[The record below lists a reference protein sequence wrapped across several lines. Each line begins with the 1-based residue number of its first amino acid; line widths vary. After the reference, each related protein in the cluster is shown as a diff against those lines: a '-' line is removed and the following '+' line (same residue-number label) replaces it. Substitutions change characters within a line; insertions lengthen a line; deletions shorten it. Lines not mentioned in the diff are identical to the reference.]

1 VASQQKNQD
10 EYEKMSTKANPTL
23 IGVFVLGAILIAI
36 GAVFFFGSADLF
48 AQKQTYVSYFTQS
61 ISGLSVGSNVKF
73 KGVNIGKVT
82 QILLGIGGKDQP
94 AYAKVFYQVDQN
106 IIVRDFG
113 RGNPHFNLFDIEGT
127 KQRVDQGLRARLDFE
142 SLISGQL
149 FVSLDFIKEAAPFTY
164 HENPNDHAI
173 EIPVQPSDI
182 EAILTNL
189 TKAISNIGNVD
200 FLALSKDLEALL
212 VSAKTGI
219 DELDLAG
226 IGKSVNNLINGP
238 QLNGAL
244 TSVKTAFDQL
254 DVTLKKLQNE
264 LDPITANLNPTLEEA
279 KKTMAQL
286 EEATRDLDKMLSSN
300 SSFRYQLDST
310 LSQIG
315 SAADAL
321 QRLSEFLERNP
332 NSIIFGRKPT
342 KAPQ

>member
-1 VASQQKNQD
+1 
-10 EYEKMSTKANPTL
+10 MSTKANPTV

-48 AQKQTYVSYFTQS
+48 AKKQTYVSYFAQS
-61 ISGLSVGSNVKF
+61 VSGLQTGSNVKF

-82 QILLGIGGKDQP
+82 RVLLGVGKDQP
-94 AYAKVFYQVDQN
+94 VYAKVFYQIDQT
-106 IIVRDFG
+106 VFDRDFG
-113 RGNPHFNLFDIEGT
+113 GTSRFNLFDVEGT
-127 KQRVDQGLRARLDFE
+127 KKRVEQGLRVRLDFE

-149 FVSLDFIKEAAPFTY
+149 YMALDFVKDPAPFTY
-164 HENPNDHAI
+164 HDNPSDYAL

-182 EAILTNL
+182 EAIVSNL
-189 TKAISNIGNVD
+189 TKAISNLGNVD
-200 FLALSKDLEALL
+200 FLAISKDLQSLIL
-212 VSAKTGI
+212 SAKDGI
-219 DELDLAG
+219 DSLKLAEVG
-226 IGKSVNNLINGP
+226 DSLNHLVNGP
-238 QLNGAL
+238 ELKGAL
-244 TSVKTAFDQL
+244 TSVKDAFDQM
-254 DVTLKKLQNE
+254 DVTLKKFQSE

-286 EEATRDLDKMLSSN
+286 EDATRQLDRMLSSN

-332 NSIIFGRKPT
+332 NSILFGRKPA
-342 KAPQ
+342 KSP

>member
-1 VASQQKNQD
+1 
-10 EYEKMSTKANPTL
+10 MSTKANPTV

-48 AQKQTYVSYFTQS
+48 AKKQTYVSYFAQS
-61 ISGLSVGSNVKF
+61 VSGLQTGSNVKF

-82 QILLGIGGKDQP
+82 RVLLGVGKDQP
-94 AYAKVFYQVDQN
+94 VYAKVFYQIDQT
-106 IIVRDFG
+106 VFDRDFG
-113 RGNPHFNLFDIEGT
+113 GTSRFNLFDVEGT
-127 KQRVDQGLRARLDFE
+127 KKRVEQGLRVRLDFE

-149 FVSLDFIKEAAPFTY
+149 YMALDFVKDPAPFTY
-164 HENPNDHAI
+164 HDNPSDYAL

-182 EAILTNL
+182 EAIVSNL
-189 TKAISNIGNVD
+189 TKAISNLGNVD
-200 FLALSKDLEALL
+200 FLAISKDLQSLII
-212 VSAKTGI
+212 SAKDGI
-219 DELDLAG
+219 DSLKLAEVG
-226 IGKSVNNLINGP
+226 DSLNHLVNGP
-238 QLNGAL
+238 ELKGAL
-244 TSVKTAFDQL
+244 TSVKDAFDQM
-254 DVTLKKLQNE
+254 DVTLKKFQSE

-286 EEATRDLDKMLSSN
+286 EDATHQLDRMLSSN

-332 NSIIFGRKPT
+332 NSILFGRKPA
-342 KAPQ
+342 KSP

>member
-1 VASQQKNQD
+1 
-10 EYEKMSTKANPTL
+10 MSTKANPTV

-48 AQKQTYVSYFTQS
+48 AKKQTYVSYFAQS
-61 ISGLSVGSNVKF
+61 VSGLQTGSNVKF

-82 QILLGIGGKDQP
+82 RVLLGVGKDQP
-94 AYAKVFYQVDQN
+94 VYAKVFYQIDQA
-106 IIVRDFG
+106 VFDRDFG
-113 RGNPHFNLFDIEGT
+113 GTSKFNLFDVEGT
-127 KQRVDQGLRARLDFE
+127 KKRVEQGLRVRLDFE

-149 FVSLDFIKEAAPFTY
+149 YMSLDFVKDPAPFTY
-164 HENPNDHAI
+164 HDNPSDYAL

-182 EAILTNL
+182 EAIVSNL
-189 TKAISNIGNVD
+189 TKAISNLGNVD
-200 FLALSKDLEALL
+200 FLAISKDLQSLI
-212 VSAKTGI
+212 VSAKDGI
-219 DELDLAG
+219 DSLKLAEVG
-226 IGKSVNNLINGP
+226 DSLNHLVNGP
-238 QLNGAL
+238 ELKGAL
-244 TSVKTAFDQL
+244 TSVKDAFDQM
-254 DVTLKKLQNE
+254 DVTLKKFQNE

-286 EEATRDLDKMLSSN
+286 EDATRQLDRMLSSN

-332 NSIIFGRKPT
+332 NSILFGRKPA
-342 KAPQ
+342 KSP

>member
-1 VASQQKNQD
+1 
-10 EYEKMSTKANPTL
+10 MSTKANPTL

-36 GAVFFFGSADLF
+36 GAVFYFGSADLF

-127 KQRVDQGLRARLDFE
+127 KARVDQGLRARLDFE

-149 FVSLDFIKEAAPFTY
+149 FVSIDFIKEAAPFTY

-244 TSVKTAFDQL
+244 TSVKTSFDQL
-254 DVTLKKLQNE
+254 DVTLKKLQDE
-264 LDPITANLNPTLEEA
+264 LDPISANLNPTLEEA

-286 EEATRDLDKMLSSN
+286 EEATRNLDKMLSSN

-332 NSIIFGRKPT
+332 NSIIFGRKPA
-342 KAPQ
+342 KSPQ

>member
-1 VASQQKNQD
+1 
-10 EYEKMSTKANPTL
+10 MSTKANPTL

-36 GAVFFFGSADLF
+36 GAVFFFGTTDLF
-48 AQKQTYVSYFTQS
+48 TKKQTYVSYFTQS
-61 ISGLSVGSNVKF
+61 VSGLAPGSNVKF
-73 KGVNIGKVT
+73 KGVTIGKVT
-82 QILLGIGGKDQP
+82 QVLLGIGGKDV
-94 AYAKVFYQVDQN
+94 YAKVFYQVDQN
-106 IIVRDFG
+106 QFSKDFG
-113 RGNPHFNLFDIEGT
+113 GSSKFSLFDVEGT
-127 KQRVDQGLRARLDFE
+127 KIRVQQGLRARLDFE

-149 FVSLDFIKEAAPFTY
+149 FVSVDFIKDAAPFTY
-164 HENPNDHAI
+164 HENPSDNAI

-182 EAILTNL
+182 EAILTNV
-189 TKAISNIGNVD
+189 TKAFTNLGNVD
-200 FLALSKDLEALL
+200 FLAISKDLQALI

-226 IGKSVNNLINGP
+226 IGKSVDNLINGP
-238 QLNGAL
+238 DLRGAL

-254 DVTLKKLQNE
+254 DTTLKKLQGE

-286 EEATRDLDKMLSSN
+286 EEATRNLDKMLSSN

-332 NSIIFGRKPT
+332 NSIIFGRKPA
-342 KAPQ
+342 KSPQ

>member
-1 VASQQKNQD
+1 
-10 EYEKMSTKANPTL
+10 MSTKANPTL

-48 AQKQTYVSYFTQS
+48 AKKQTYVSYFAQS
-61 ISGLSVGSNVKF
+61 VSGLSVGSNVKF
-73 KGVNIGKVT
+73 KGVTIGKVT
-82 QILLGIGGKDQP
+82 RVLLGLGGNVQTV
-94 AYAKVFYQVDQN
+94 YAKVFYQVDQT
-106 IIVRDFG
+106 VFDRDFG
-113 RGNPHFNLFDIEGT
+113 PGGAKFNLFDVEGT
-127 KQRVDQGLRARLDFE
+127 KQRVEQGLRARLDFE

-149 FVSLDFIKEAAPFTY
+149 FVSIDFFKDAAPFTY
-164 HENPNDHAI
+164 HENPNDYAL

-182 EAILTNL
+182 DAIVANL
-189 TKAISNIGNVD
+189 TKAFSNLGNVD
-200 FLALSKDLEALL
+200 FLAISKDLQALI

-226 IGKSVNNLINGP
+226 IGKSFNNLVNGP
-238 QLNGAL
+238 ELKGAL
-244 TSVKTAFDQL
+244 TSVKSAFDQL
-254 DVTLKKLQNE
+254 DVTLKKLQDE

-286 EEATRDLDKMLSSN
+286 EEATRNLDKMLSSN

-332 NSIIFGRKPT
+332 NSIIFGRKPA
-342 KAPQ
+342 KSPQ

>member
-1 VASQQKNQD
+1 
-10 EYEKMSTKANPTL
+10 M
-23 IGVFVLGAILIAI
+23 
-36 GAVFFFGSADLF
+36 
-48 AQKQTYVSYFTQS
+48 
-61 ISGLSVGSNVKF
+61 
-73 KGVNIGKVT
+73 
-82 QILLGIGGKDQP
+82 
-94 AYAKVFYQVDQN
+94 
-106 IIVRDFG
+106 
-113 RGNPHFNLFDIEGT
+113 EGT
-127 KQRVDQGLRARLDFE
+127 KVRIQAGLRARLDFE

-149 FVSLDFIKEAAPFTY
+149 FVSLDFIKDAAPFTY
-164 HENPNDHAI
+164 HENPSDNAI

-189 TKAISNIGNVD
+189 TKAISNLGNVD
-200 FLALSKDLEALL
+200 FVAISKDLQDLIT
-212 VSAKTGI
+212 SAKTGI

-238 QLNGAL
+238 NLTGAL

-254 DVTLKKLQNE
+254 DTTLKKLQNE
-264 LDPITANLNPTLEEA
+264 LDPISANLNPTLEEA

-286 EEATRDLDKMLSSN
+286 QTATSNLDKMLSSN

-332 NSIIFGRKPT
+332 NSIIFGRKPA
-342 KAPQ
+342 KSPQ

>member
-1 VASQQKNQD
+1 
-10 EYEKMSTKANPTL
+10 MSTKANPTL

-36 GAVFFFGSADLF
+36 GAVFFFGTTDLF
-48 AQKQTYVSYFTQS
+48 TKKQTYVSYFTQS
-61 ISGLSVGSNVKF
+61 VSGLAPGSNVKF
-73 KGVNIGKVT
+73 KGVTIGKVT
-82 QILLGIGGKDQP
+82 QVLLGIGGKDV
-94 AYAKVFYQVDQN
+94 YAKVFYQVDQN
-106 IIVRDFG
+106 QFSKDFG
-113 RGNPHFNLFDIEGT
+113 GSSKFSLFDVEGT
-127 KQRVDQGLRARLDFE
+127 KIRVQQGLRARLDFE

-149 FVSLDFIKEAAPFTY
+149 FVSVDFIKDAAPFTY
-164 HENPNDHAI
+164 HENPSDNAI

-182 EAILTNL
+182 EAILTNV
-189 TKAISNIGNVD
+189 TKAFTNLGNVD
-200 FLALSKDLEALL
+200 FLAISKDLQALIL
-212 VSAKTGI
+212 SAKTGI

-226 IGKSVNNLINGP
+226 IGKSFNNLINGP
-238 QLNGAL
+238 NLNGAL

-254 DVTLKKLQNE
+254 DTTLKKLQNE

-286 EEATRDLDKMLSSN
+286 EDATRNLDKMLSSN

-332 NSIIFGRKPT
+332 NSIIFGRKPA
-342 KAPQ
+342 KSPQ

>member
-1 VASQQKNQD
+1 
-10 EYEKMSTKANPTL
+10 MSTKANPTV

-48 AQKQTYVSYFTQS
+48 AKKQTYVSYFAQS
-61 ISGLSVGSNVKF
+61 VSGLQTGSNVKF

-82 QILLGIGGKDQP
+82 RVLLGVGKDQP
-94 AYAKVFYQVDQN
+94 VYAKVFYQIDQT
-106 IIVRDFG
+106 VFDRDFG
-113 RGNPHFNLFDIEGT
+113 GTSKFNLFDVEGT
-127 KQRVDQGLRARLDFE
+127 KERVEQGLRVRLDFE

-149 FVSLDFIKEAAPFTY
+149 YMALDFIKDPAPFTY
-164 HENPNDHAI
+164 HDNPSDYAL

-182 EAILTNL
+182 EAIVSNL
-189 TKAISNIGNVD
+189 TKAISNLGNVD
-200 FLALSKDLEALL
+200 FLAISKDLQSLIL
-212 VSAKTGI
+212 SAKDGI
-219 DELDLAG
+219 DSLKLAEVG
-226 IGKSVNNLINGP
+226 DSLNHLVNGP
-238 QLNGAL
+238 ELKGAL
-244 TSVKTAFDQL
+244 TSVKDAFDQM
-254 DVTLKKLQNE
+254 DVTLKKFQNE

-286 EEATRDLDKMLSSN
+286 EDATRQLDRMLSSN

-332 NSIIFGRKPT
+332 NSILFGRKPA
-342 KAPQ
+342 KSP

>member
-1 VASQQKNQD
+1 
-10 EYEKMSTKANPTL
+10 MSIKANPTL

-48 AQKQTYVSYFTQS
+48 AKKQTYVSYFTQS
-61 ISGLSVGSNVKF
+61 VSGLSIGSNVKF
-73 KGVNIGKVT
+73 KGVDIGKVT
-82 QILLGIGGKDQP
+82 RVLLGIGKDQTV
-94 AYAKVFYQVDQN
+94 YAKVFYEVDQN
-106 IIVRDFG
+106 VIVKDFG
-113 RGNPHFNLFDIEGT
+113 AGNPHFNLFDVEGT
-127 KQRVDQGLRARLDFE
+127 RKRVEQGLRARLDFE

-149 FVSLDFIKEAAPFTY
+149 FVSLDFIKDAAPFTY
-164 HENPNDHAI
+164 HDNPNDYAL

-182 EAILTNL
+182 EAIVTNL
-189 TKAISNIGNVD
+189 TKAISNLGNVD
-200 FLALSKDLEALL
+200 FLAISKDLQALI

-226 IGKSVNNLINGP
+226 IGKSVNNLVNGP
-238 QLNGAL
+238 ELKGAL

-254 DVTLKKLQNE
+254 DVTLKKLHDE
-264 LDPITANLNPTLEEA
+264 LDPISANLNPTLEEA

-286 EEATRDLDKMLSSN
+286 EDATHNLDKMLSAN

-332 NSIIFGRKPT
+332 NSIIFGRKPS
-342 KAPQ
+342 KSPQ

>member
-1 VASQQKNQD
+1 
-10 EYEKMSTKANPTL
+10 MSTKANPTL
-23 IGVFVLGAILIAI
+23 IGVFVLGAIVIAI
-36 GAVFFFGSADLF
+36 GAVVFFASADLF

-113 RGNPHFNLFDIEGT
+113 RGNPHFNLFDIEVT
-127 KQRVDQGLRARLDFE
+127 KQHVDQGLRARLDFE

-149 FVSLDFIKEAAPFTY
+149 FVSVDFIKEAAPFTY
-164 HENPNDHAI
+164 HDNPNDHAI

-189 TKAISNIGNVD
+189 TKAISNLGNVD
-200 FLALSKDLEALL
+200 FLALSKDLQALI

-238 QLNGAL
+238 ELKGAL

-254 DVTLKKLQNE
+254 DVTLKKLQGE

-286 EEATRDLDKMLSSN
+286 QDATRNLDKMLSSN
-300 SSFRYQLDST
+300 SSFRYQLDNT

-332 NSIIFGRKPT
+332 NSLIFGRKPA
-342 KAPQ
+342 KSPQ